1 MTTKAYRLPKE
12 EEEFLCEMHE
22 VDKKHHLNDDQR
34 DEYMDWRFK
43 STLSKKECLELALH
57 PKKRL
62 QHSYIEFN
70 HVNKQFYSKLKEYI
84 GTISKNAVVYISKI
98 HKNNIA
104 IDGVM
109 LQPDD
114 ERAIRRIVDKMNQ
127 TYEASKAYSHR
138 IDIYK
143 MEFNLMP
150 DVF

>member
-1 MTTKAYRLPKE
+1 
-12 EEEFLCEMHE
+12 
-22 VDKKHHLNDDQR
+22 
-34 DEYMDWRFK
+34 
-43 STLSKKECLELALH
+43 LH
-57 PKKRL
+57 PKRRL
-62 QHSYIEFN
+62 QHSYIKFN
-70 HVNKQFYSKLKEYI
+70 HVNKQFYLKIKEYI
-84 GTISKNAVVYISKI
+84 GTISKNAVVYIPKK

-138 IDIYK
+138 IDIYET
-143 MEFNLMP
+143 EFNMFP